1 MVFPQLQADIPRGG
15 ATDVAA
21 HRLPQR
27 EPILSEDKI
36 VLRLYFLCHA
46 IRVLCCAVLCCAV
59 LCCAV
64 LCCAVLCCAV
74 LCCAVL
80 CCAVLCCAVLC
91 AVLCACVCVRVQ
103 SSTSISSHPLI
114 IGVIA
119 MATISPNCIL

>member
-27 EPILSEDKI
+27 EPILSEDEI
-36 VLRLYFLCHA
+36 VVRLYFLCHA
-46 IRVLCCAVLCCAV
+46 IRVLCCAVLCCSV
-59 LCCAV
+59 CCAV
-64 LCCAVLCCAV
+64 CVR
-74 LCCAVL
+74 
-80 CCAVLCCAVLC
+80 
-91 AVLCACVCVRVQ
+91 ACVCVCVQ

-119 MATISPNCIL
+119 MATIFPNCIL

>member
-27 EPILSEDKI
+27 EPILSEDEI
-36 VLRLYFLCHA
+36 VVRLYFLCHA

-59 LCCAV
+59 LFCAVLFCV
-64 LCCAVLCCAV
+64 LCCAVLCD
-74 LCCAVL
+74 
-80 CCAVLCCAVLC
+80 
-91 AVLCACVCVRVQ
+91 VLCACVCVFVQ

-119 MATISPNCIL
+119 MAAISPNCIL